1 MATGERVRR
10 GQVLSDSE
18 ATLRQVQD
26 VLADFGDQEPLS
38 AVDRVLSDLEERPT
52 GLRELVRI
60 LVKTYSEIVE
70 VIDSLRKSRGLLEQA
85 AMQRLKSTHAKLAEV
100 SSATEMA
107 ATGMLDGLDRALVLV
122 DHLEAASP
130 DDDGKDG
137 VALRGELRDEL
148 HQLIG
153 LLQFQDITSQQ
164 LGYASGVLQD
174 IEERMVRLSEAFD
187 LRGMGIDELIDVSDS
202 SAESDPAAHPT
213 GPSDGKPVTCDPGAS
228 TMNADSRQA
237 LADSIFR

>member
-122 DHLEAASP
+122 DHLEAEAS

-187 LRGMGIDELIDVSDS
+187 LRGMGVDELLDVSDP
-202 SAESDPAAHPT
+202 SAESGTAADPT

>member
-26 VLADFGDQEPLS
+26 VLADFGGQEPLS

-60 LVKTYSEIVE
+60 LVTTYSEIVE

-85 AMQRLKSTHAKLAEV
+85 AMQRLKSTHARLAEV
-100 SSATEMA
+100 STATEMA

-137 VALRGELRDEL
+137 GALRGELRDEL

-174 IEERMVRLSEAFD
+174 IEERMVRLSEVFD
-187 LRGMGIDELIDVSDS
+187 LRGMGIEELIDVPDP
-202 SAESDPAAHPT
+202 SAESEPAAGPT
-213 GPSDGKPVTCDPGAS
+213 GPSDGKVVTCDPGAS